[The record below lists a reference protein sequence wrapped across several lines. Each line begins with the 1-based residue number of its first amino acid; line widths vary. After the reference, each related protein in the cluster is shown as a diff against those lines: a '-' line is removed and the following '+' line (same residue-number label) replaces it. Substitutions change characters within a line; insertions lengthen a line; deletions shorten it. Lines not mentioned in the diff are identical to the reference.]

1 MKKFILPFMVL
12 CAALCLSQSA
22 SAENYQIATITSN
35 MSVYESNTL
44 DKLKDNDFSTKFW
57 SSKNQASGD
66 YILVDLGDVR
76 PLQEINLYF
85 LNLQEN
91 IRQRLEAYARREE

>member
-1 MKKFILPFMVL
+1 MKRFVLPFMIM
-12 CAALCLSQSA
+12 CAALFMSQSV
-22 SAENYQIATITSN
+22 SADNYTIANITSN

-85 LNLQEN
+85 ASGTNPQV
-91 IRQRLEAYARREE
+91 RK